1 MNLWKSCGAIAAS
14 LTGSLVFSAIAPAA
28 PSQAGEVLDRI
39 AERGAIVAGAR
50 TDSVPFGFRNER
62 GQWVGYSLEILER
75 IRREAEAELGK
86 PIRLELVEVSPQNRF
101 QKIQDGSIDI
111 ECGSTTFT
119 WERERQ
125 VDYTISYFFSG
136 TQLLVPRGSE
146 LEESPLLNGK
156 RVAVIPE
163 TTNAAVIAALY
174 PQAQIQPV
182 GDRAAGLA
190 ALEAGTV
197 DAFASDGIVLEG
209 LRLNAPD
216 PLQWSITPE
225 TPLMIESY
233 ACTVPEDESAWR
245 DLANRALVRYMQ
257 GLVSDDLADADLYE
271 RWFGLNGATPYPRE
285 IISEYFLGILNTLE
299 WIPPR

>member
-1 MNLWKSCGAIAAS
+1 MNVRKSFGVVVAS
-14 LTGSLVFSAIAPAA
+14 LFGGLAISAIAPAA
-28 PSQAGEVLDRI
+28 PSHAGEVLERI
-39 AERGAIVAGAR
+39 AEHGAIVAGAR
-50 TDSVPFGFRNER
+50 ADSVPFGFRNER
-62 GQWVGYSLEILER
+62 GQWVGYSLEMLER

-86 PIRLELVEVSPQNRF
+86 PIRLELVEVSPQDRF

-119 WERERQ
+119 WERERE
-125 VDYTISYFFSG
+125 VDYTVSYFFSG
-136 TQLLVPRGSE
+136 TQLLVPRGSA
-146 LEESPLLNGK
+146 LEVSPQLNGK

-174 PQAQIQPV
+174 PQAQVQTV

-209 LRLNAPD
+209 LRLDTPD

-225 TPLMIESY
+225 APLMIESY

-257 GLVSDDLADADLYE
+257 GLVSDNLADADLYE
-271 RWFGLNGATPYPRE
+271 RWFGISGATPYPRE
-285 IISEYFLGILNTLE
+285 IISEYFLGILNTVE
-299 WIPPR
+299 WIP